1 MKTLVDFL
9 GWQKIA
15 ELEKALKKWHR
26 NSEYVRS
33 RLTNGL
39 TGGNIRNRVSPG
51 FSSASCH
58 KPFATED
65 RTMPKRPQE
74 PIPDGDVR
82 PESPDS
88 SDGIGGTEVPREGG
102 RTVPHERRDS
112 LGNAFAD
119 IIRSLTKQWFGAPAP
134 DLNFTK
140 RFLCAGAGS
149 VTFFLV
155 GFYNSLLPETL
166 QLIIDPLY
174 ILSNIVAYFLFTMIS
189 MWFAWLVSWQDMQ
202 YGPIRLYLSGFLLPY
217 FVWFLAVKLPVFEQ

>member
-58 KPFATED
+58 KLFATED

-74 PIPDGDVR
+74 PIPDGDAL

-88 SDGIGGTEVPREGG
+88 SDGVGGTEVPREGG
-102 RTVPHERRDS
+102 RTAPHERRDS

-119 IIRSLTKQWFGAPAP
+119 IIRSLTKQWFGASAP

-155 GFYNSLLPETL
+155 GFYN
-166 QLIIDPLY
+166 
-174 ILSNIVAYFLFTMIS
+174 
-189 MWFAWLVSWQDMQ
+189 
-202 YGPIRLYLSGFLLPY
+202 
-217 FVWFLAVKLPVFEQ
+217 